1 MALYIQTYF
10 LGLNIYIQS
19 QTLECKAI
27 FRWSFSIG
35 SNMNPIFPLLSLLL
49 EIVIEICLANSAIG
63 VRLLTK
69 DWIFCNLTP
78 NSVTKFELHFD

>member
-27 FRWSFSIG
+27 FRWSFSFG
-35 SNMNPIFPLLSLLL
+35 SNMHQIFQLLSLWL
-49 EIVIEICLANSAIG
+49 EIDIEICLANSAIG
-63 VRLLTK
+63 VRLITK
-69 DWIFCNLTP
+69 DWNFFQLDSYLC
-78 NSVTKFELHFD
+78 D